1 MISCDVCGKEFEYSY
16 LLIRHLERKI
26 PCHPP
31 IQIKKQEN
39 KEPVRPKYE
48 CKYCMKTLS
57 SAQRF
62 RIHKDVCNMMK
73 DSVRQLEIQ
82 LCRDV
87 VIEPESKTCR
97 FCEKD
102 FYNRRNM
109 KRHDSVCK
117 SKNEYR
123 QMLMEEMEAKGLT
136 INNTTNN
143 NNSHNT
149 TNNTTNNNTT
159 NNNNTMI
166 NNVIFNNTM
175 DWNDREAMMELLEQI
190 IPLDSIKHYTRT
202 GDVAVSL
209 GDIARKYYEHTDSV
223 RCTNLKTNTVRCR
236 ENGKFITRDADYVN
250 AHNIETMIHRVQDA
264 SDEGVLV
271 PNIDEYGRLDG
282 LIRQDIGA
290 LSRDERGFLKK
301 VFDEQKR
308 ASHRVTVV

>member
-1 MISCDVCGKEFEYSY
+1 MIFCDICRKEFRYNY
-16 LLIRHLERKI
+16 LLIRHLERKV
-26 PCHPP
+26 PCQPP
-31 IQIKKQEN
+31 LDENIENTKK
-39 KEPVRPKYE
+39 KHE
-48 CKYCMKTLS
+48 CEFCMKKLS
-57 SAQRF
+57 TAQRLGT
-62 RIHKDVCNMMK
+62 HEDVCRGK
-73 DSVRQLEIQ
+73 RDIVRQLEMQ

-87 VIEPESKTCR
+87 VIDPESNACR
-97 FCEKD
+97 FCKKEFCNKKSL
-102 FYNRRNM
+102 N
-109 KRHDSVCK
+109 RHDSVCK
-117 SKNEYR
+117 SKNEYK
-123 QMLMEEMEAKGLT
+123 QVLMEEMEAKGLT

-149 TNNTTNNNTT
+149 TNNTTNNTT
-159 NNNNTMI
+159 I

-223 RCTNLKTNTVRCR
+223 RCTNLKTNTVKCR